1 MRNFWF
7 RLLSAPLPFP
17 FSPPPLHPVYGLK
30 GVGLTDAVHFF
41 MKPWAM
47 TTGAH
52 DARRASQ
59 KNPPRDPPR
68 DQAQLEKSPTPY
80 LPAALLRRRA
90 VGRPGGSPT
99 GMDGLSRCPEKEGSR
114 GRMGSSV

>member
-52 DARRASQ
+52 DARRASRGDSTRWGGEDHFFDGPAGSPVLPLPCSEPA
-59 KNPPRDPPR
+59 PPRPPP
-68 DQAQLEKSPTPY
+68 PTTHP
-80 LPAALLRRRA
+80 LLQSCFWA
-90 VGRPGGSPT
+90 
-99 GMDGLSRCPEKEGSR
+99 
-114 GRMGSSV
+114 